1 MGIRE
6 MRMRLGCQFG
16 TSVLCLS
23 AILAG
28 PSLVHADG
36 VPASSVRGG
45 GIGFHHL
52 GSASS
57 QPAFVFGRQGGNG
70 PSIRVTITNGGSVV
84 SREPGSVKR
93 FRLQP
98 AATVGLLKLAE
109 SVGFFRSGQKAPC
122 TSPPVAAGDIS
133 TAYIIITTT
142 RGTTER
148 SSPSDCSS
156 GFAQLN
162 DVLWAVGRL

>member
-1 MGIRE
+1 MGIRG
-6 MRMRLGCQFG
+6 MRTGRHFG
-16 TSVLCLS
+16 VSVLCLS
-23 AILAG
+23 ALLAG
-28 PSLVHADG
+28 PSLVHAG
-36 VPASSVRGG
+36 GRPASLVRGG

-52 GSASS
+52 RSAPG
-57 QPAFVFGRQGGNG
+57 QLAFVFGREGGNG
-70 PSIRVTITNGGSVV
+70 PSIRATITNGGSVV

-98 AATVGLLKLAE
+98 AAAAGLLKLAE
-109 SVGFFRSGQKAPC
+109 AVGFFRGGQKAAC
-122 TSPPVAAGDIS
+122 AGPPVAAGDIS

-142 RGTTER
+142 PGTTDR
-148 SSPSDCSS
+148 SSPGDCSS